1 MFSKKATFASLLAAK
16 CQNAQFRPRQSR
28 LQCNLEF
35 PGRPDVNRFR
45 WDWGRPVSSSYPE
58 LNMRTKAPAAFFSK
72 EVTLCLEASMED
84 DVAQAQRK
92 RVCTTSR
99 SPRPA
104 LGSCAQLLWHRQNG
118 RAAFFRPL

>member
-16 CQNAQFRPRQSR
+16 CQNAQFRPRRSR

-35 PGRPDVNRFR
+35 PGRPDVNRLR

-72 EVTLCLEASMED
+72 EVTLSQHGGRCGPGAEKKGLHDFTEPPPGPRFLCPASLAQTERTCCL
-84 DVAQAQRK
+84 
-92 RVCTTSR
+92 
-99 SPRPA
+99 
-104 LGSCAQLLWHRQNG
+104 L
-118 RAAFFRPL
+118 